1 MKLSMAAEF
10 AIRGI
15 LCLAE
20 EYGQGPFPLDKICRR
35 RKLRKEYLTKI
46 FGLLARADLVDAVRG
61 KGGGYTLSRSPATI
75 SLLDVIEA
83 IEGPLA
89 LNLCQHTPPKCEEPG
104 CRVRPVWT
112 DLQEKVRSVLSSK
125 TLDQL
130 IPEAPNRD
138 TPRFGDHAPDQPA
151 P

>member
-10 AIRGI
+10 AVRGI

-20 EYGQGPFPLDKICRR
+20 EYGHGPLPLDKICRR

-46 FGLLARADLVDAVRG
+46 FGLLARANLVDAVRG
-61 KGGGYTLSRSPATI
+61 KGGGYALSRSPAMI

-83 IEGPLA
+83 VEGPLA
-89 LNLCQHTPPKCEEPG
+89 LNLCQHTPPKCDEPG

-112 DLQEKVRSVLSSK
+112 DLQERIRSVLSSK

-130 IPEAPNRD
+130 IQAADPGAP
-138 TPRFGDHAPDQPA
+138 G
-151 P
+151 

>member
-1 MKLSMAAEF
+1 MKLSMAAEL
-10 AIRGI
+10 AVRGI

-20 EYGQGPFPLDKICRR
+20 EYGHGPLPLDKICRR

-46 FGLLARADLVDAVRG
+46 FGLLARANLVDAVRG
-61 KGGGYTLSRSPATI
+61 KGGGYALSRPPAKI
-75 SLLDVIEA
+75 SLLEVIEA

-89 LNLCQHTPPKCEEPG
+89 LNLCQHTPPKCEEPD

-112 DLQEKVRSVLSSK
+112 DLQETFRSALASK

-130 IPEAPNRD
+130 IEEAPDREM
-138 TPRFGDHAPDQPA
+138 
-151 P
+151 